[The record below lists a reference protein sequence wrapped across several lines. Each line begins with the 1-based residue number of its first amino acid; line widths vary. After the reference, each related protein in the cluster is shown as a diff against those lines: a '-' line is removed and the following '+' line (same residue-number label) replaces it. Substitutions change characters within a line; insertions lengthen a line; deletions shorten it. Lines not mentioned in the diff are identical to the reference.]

1 MRTSWRSTSG
11 TDFKDSVTDDRTGAA
26 FGPLPADSPGGR
38 GSGPRFCFRGM
49 VCPVRCG
56 TVMRKRS
63 TRGKGIRRKVQ
74 GEAGWKPPSTRRLR
88 TISRRLLVW
97 FSRNART
104 MEWRETDHPYR
115 IWVSEIMLQQ
125 TRVETVAP
133 FYRRFLALFPTV
145 EALAGASPD
154 EVLKGWE
161 GLGYYARARNLH
173 RAARIVVREFGGKIP
188 STVEELSALPGI
200 GRSTAGAIAAIA
212 YHRDA
217 PILDANAKRVIA
229 RLLALSEELSGPDA
243 SRLLWETSAGLI
255 APGTGR
261 DTALA
266 LMDLGA
272 TVCLPRAPRCEVCPL
287 SALCE
292 GYRGGVAER
301 IPAKRKRG
309 RVPSRMAAAA
319 VILDGRGRV
328 FINRRPPEGLLGGMW
343 EFPGGEVPAGT
354 IPLRWLA
361 RRIRDRWGMTLGTM
375 RELSPVR
382 HAYSHFEV
390 TLIPYRAARRTGSP
404 PKGGEWRWVSP
415 EELGRYPFS
424 GLFRKLIALAFPETV
439 AAARSATAPPTP
451 SRSSSHAPARTRRGG
466 RTPS

>member
-1 MRTSWRSTSG
+1 M
-11 TDFKDSVTDDRTGAA
+11 
-26 FGPLPADSPGGR
+26 
-38 GSGPRFCFRGM
+38 
-49 VCPVRCG
+49 
-56 TVMRKRS
+56 
-63 TRGKGIRRKVQ
+63 Q
-74 GEAGWKPPSTRRLR
+74 GEEVRKPPSTKRLR
-88 TISRRLLVW
+88 AISRRLLAW
-97 FSRNART
+97 FSANARE
-104 MEWRETDHPYR
+104 MEWRETDDPYR

-133 FYRRFLALFPTV
+133 YYRRFLALFPTV
-145 EALAGASPD
+145 EALADASPD
-154 EVLKGWE
+154 SVMKGWE

-173 RAARIVVREFGGKIP
+173 RAARIVVRRYGGKIP

-212 YHRDA
+212 CRRDS

-229 RLLALSEELSGPDA
+229 RLLALTGELSRPDA
-243 SRLLWETSAGLI
+243 SRLLWEASAGLI

-261 DTALA
+261 ETALA

-272 TVCLPRAPRCEVCPL
+272 TVCLPRTPRCGVCPL

-301 IPAKRKRG
+301 IPAKRKGG
-309 RVPSRMAAAA
+309 RVPVRKAAAA

-343 EFPGGEVPAGT
+343 EFPGGEVPAGRA
-354 IPLRWLA
+354 PLRWLA
-361 RRIRDRWGMTLGTM
+361 RQIRARWGMTIGSPT
-375 RELSPVR
+375 ELPPVR

-390 TLIPYRAARRTGSP
+390 TLNPYRATLGVGSP
-404 PKGGEWRWVSP
+404 AKGEEGRWVSP
-415 EELGRYPFS
+415 DDLGTYPFP
-424 GLFRKLIALAFPETV
+424 GLFRKLIALAFPE
-439 AAARSATAPPTP
+439 AAAAAASATAPPAP
-451 SRSSSHAPARTRRGG
+451 SRSSSHAPARRKRGG